1 MAKALKNP
9 DGAPGEGSGTGSGVM
24 CAGLCGCCVSM
35 FEYNAQNGGLIQK
48 AVVVEFEFVTLSKP
62 FTKRHLDGRKRA
74 RVVISGRVARRDLLF
89 CCFIK
94 YKVPHPYSRAGKNA
108 RSLTGIRDDDSLFSE
123 LYDYP
128 KTTYLHTKTA
138 VSISVK
144 KSMPY

>member
-1 MAKALKNP
+1 
-9 DGAPGEGSGTGSGVM
+9 
-24 CAGLCGCCVSM
+24 M

>member
-9 DGAPGEGSGTGSGVM
+9 DGAPGEGSGTGSGVI

-62 FTKRHLDGRKRA
+62 
-74 RVVISGRVARRDLLF
+74 
-89 CCFIK
+89 
-94 YKVPHPYSRAGKNA
+94 PHSRAGKNA
-108 RSLTGIRDDDSLFSE
+108 RSLTVIRDDDSLFSE